1 MAGLLEFST
10 TYKPF
15 MYPWAMNIA
24 EEHEKIH
31 WGTWEA
37 KLQEDV
43 NQWKGGHINTLE
55 KEQTHR
61 ADQMLSPEHSNIRT
75 GPNRLR
81 TSLLWSCGL
90 VLTPDS
96 TDLRY
101 LEACGAAERRMS
113 QY

>member
-15 MYPWAMNIA
+15 KYPWAMNIA

-43 NQWKGGHINTLE
+43 NQWKGGHTDP
-55 KEQTHR
+55 R
-61 ADQMLSPEHSNIRT
+61 AFFGGL
-75 GPNRLR
+75 LR
-81 TSLLWSCGL
+81 TETNEYIGIFK
-90 VLTPDS
+90 
-96 TDLRY
+96 
-101 LEACGAAERRMS
+101 
-113 QY
+113 

>member
-43 NQWKGGHINTLE
+43 NTIGKILDHTHLNNKVPEGTMESIACWF
-55 KEQTHR
+55 EQKIK
-61 ADQMLSPEHSNIRT
+61 DKQYKIKILNNNFNIR
-75 GPNRLR
+75 GDNI
-81 TSLLWSCGL
+81 
-90 VLTPDS
+90 
-96 TDLRY
+96 
-101 LEACGAAERRMS
+101 
-113 QY
+113 